1 MKKDWSQKLPVKNL
15 FSKSVFLLMVK
26 LLTIDLNDKDPNTQV
41 KALIW
46 DQTEKKI
53 LFILKSLKVFLKVLS
68 KSESYVQKPRG
79 NGMSPEDT
87 T

>member
-1 MKKDWSQKLPVKNL
+1 MKNL

-46 DQTEKKI
+46 DQTEKNQNC
-53 LFILKSLKVFLKVLS
+53 LS
-68 KSESYVQKPRG
+68 
-79 NGMSPEDT
+79 
-87 T
+87 

>member
-1 MKKDWSQKLPVKNL
+1 MGSDRKKPK
-15 FSKSVFLLMVK
+15 
-26 LLTIDLNDKDPNTQV
+26 
-41 KALIW
+41 
-46 DQTEKKI
+46 